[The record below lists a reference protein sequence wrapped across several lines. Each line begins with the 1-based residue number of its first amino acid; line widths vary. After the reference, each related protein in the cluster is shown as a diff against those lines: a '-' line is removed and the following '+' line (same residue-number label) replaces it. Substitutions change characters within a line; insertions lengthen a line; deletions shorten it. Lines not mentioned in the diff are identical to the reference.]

1 MLRKI
6 EKMYILFGKA
16 DGKCKDCEHYK
27 HWGKNQVCASA
38 LRKCEVY
45 GITRSEASDWKAGYD
60 ACGLF
65 PNKEN
70 PYDRDIIELR
80 ICNNRDSEEQI
91 EGQINMF
98 DNV

>member
-6 EKMYILFGKA
+6 DLMYELFGRA
-16 DGKCKDCEHYK
+16 DGKCKDCEHYRTFK
-27 HWGKNQVCASA
+27 YHDKSY
-38 LRKCEVY
+38 RKCSVY
-45 GITRSEASDWKAGYD
+45 GITQSEASDWKAGYC

-70 PYDRDIIELR
+70 TYGRDIIELR

-91 EGQINMF
+91 DGQINMF

>member
-6 EKMYILFGKA
+6 DLMHELFGKA
-16 DGKCKDCEHYK
+16 DGKCKDCEHYRTFK
-27 HWGKNQVCASA
+27 HHDKSY
-38 LRKCEVY
+38 RKCEVY
-45 GITRSEASDWKAGYD
+45 GITQSEASDWKAGYD

-70 PYDRDIIELR
+70 LYERDIIELR

>member
-1 MLRKI
+1 
-6 EKMYILFGKA
+6 MYELFGRA
-16 DGKCKDCEHYK
+16 DGKCKDCEHYRTFK
-27 HWGKNQVCASA
+27 YRDKSY
-38 LRKCEVY
+38 RKCEVY
-45 GITRSEASDWKAGYD
+45 GITQSEASDWKAGYD

-70 PYDRDIIELR
+70 TYSRDIIELR

-98 DNV
+98 DSV